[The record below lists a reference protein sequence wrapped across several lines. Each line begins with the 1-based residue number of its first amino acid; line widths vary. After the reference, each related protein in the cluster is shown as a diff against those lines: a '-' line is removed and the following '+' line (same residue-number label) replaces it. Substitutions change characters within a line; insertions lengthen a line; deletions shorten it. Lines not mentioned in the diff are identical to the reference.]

1 MKRISSWLGGMHYAW
16 VILAVTFVAIF
27 AGSGL
32 RGSFGVFLKPLEA
45 EFGWDRAALSGV
57 AAVSL
62 LLYGAAQPV
71 LGRLVDAYGPRL
83 VMAVSLVLLGLA
95 ALGTA
100 FVQELWQL
108 YLTYGV
114 ILSVA
119 AGGPSTVTVSAV
131 AANWFVTR
139 RALVIGIATSGI
151 SAGQTLL
158 IPLAMWLIV
167 TFGWRMGY
175 VGLAAIVCVGAAP
188 LVWLL
193 VRDDPAD
200 LHLRPFGSGSAN
212 AAPTAAA
219 IAAERAT
226 SLGQALRSG
235 PFWLLAGSYFI
246 CGYSSNG
253 LIGTHMVPYAIEH
266 GVGEI
271 AAASAL
277 GLMGAVNTLGAIAAG
292 YASDRFGRRNPLAL
306 TYFLR
311 GLATLWLLTVQDA
324 WSLHAFAVLFGL
336 SYVATVPPTTA
347 LTADLFGR
355 RSVAFLFGWI
365 FLAHQVGAAAG
376 SLLGGVL
383 YEQTGGYGLA
393 FFSSALACFAAAAMV
408 LAIRGP
414 VRVRP
419 AVAPAT

>member
-1 MKRISSWLGGMHYAW
+1 MKRLWGGLGGIHYAW
-16 VILAVTFVAIF
+16 VILAVSFVAIF

-45 EFGWDRAALSGV
+45 DFGWDRAALSGV
-57 AAVSL
+57 AALSL

-71 LGRLVDAYGPRL
+71 IGRLVDTYGVRR
-83 VMAVSLVLLGLA
+83 VMAVSLLLLGLA
-95 ALGTA
+95 ALATA

-114 ILSVA
+114 ILSLA
-119 AGGPSTVTVSAV
+119 AGGPSTVAVSAI
-131 AANWFVTR
+131 AANWFATR

-158 IPLAMWLIV
+158 IPFAMWLIV
-167 TFGWRMGY
+167 SFGWRVGY
-175 VGLAAIVCVGAAP
+175 VGLAAIVCVVAAP
-188 LVWLL
+188 LVWLF
-193 VRDDPAD
+193 VRDEPAD
-200 LHLRPFGSGSAN
+200 LRLRPFGSGSP
-212 AAPTAAA
+212 AAAATAAA
-219 IAAERAT
+219 SGPERGT
-226 SLGQALRSG
+226 SLAAALRSA

-266 GVGEI
+266 GVGDL

-292 YASDRFGRRNPLAL
+292 YASDRYGRRHPLAL

-311 GLATLWLLTVQDA
+311 GLATLWLLTVRDA
-324 WSLHAFAVLFGL
+324 WSLHVFAVIFGL

-365 FLAHQVGAAAG
+365 FLAHQMGAATG

-383 YEQTGGYGLA
+383 YERTGGYEVA
-393 FFSSALACFAAAAMV
+393 FVSSALACFAATAMV
-408 LAIRGP
+408 LAIRVP
-414 VRVRP
+414 ARPRV